1 MSGRPPEPIDE
12 SSFPGQVGARIRAR
26 RERLKLTVPKAAE
39 RAGSNEQTWYNW
51 EVGRHLPLDRLPAIA
66 EALGCK
72 VRTLIPD

>member
-26 RERLKLTVPKAAE
+26 RTRLKLSVATVAE
-39 RAGSNEQTWYNW
+39 RCGVPPATWYNW